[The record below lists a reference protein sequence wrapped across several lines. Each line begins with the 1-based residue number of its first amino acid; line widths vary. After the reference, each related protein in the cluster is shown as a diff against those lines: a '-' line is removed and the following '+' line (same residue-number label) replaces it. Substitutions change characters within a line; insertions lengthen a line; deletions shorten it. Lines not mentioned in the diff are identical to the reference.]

1 MNEDELR
8 SKINR
13 MYSEAD
19 ELEENAE
26 KTQKCAAK
34 MFREAESARRRGMS
48 DEECFDMLLS
58 ACTAEV
64 ESILDESRA
73 AKLHKKI
80 YQLELEFYELKKLPP
95 IGKEFKYTGGGS
107 QWKMLEFW
115 EKKDKIDLR
124 DNLFKAHNGDV
135 EAMRKLGECY
145 YDGRGTFKNLD
156 KARYWYKRAAARG
169 DDIARIKLN
178 DSYKGDPSP
187 LPQFDPMLDFPEL
200 EDDFCTPPK
209 KSQPS
214 RKKSS
219 SKKKSSSPSLF
230 TSSQQKSSYDGNFS
244 KVDPVLADLYNSED
258 SGKEES
264 TVIFGDSGYNAD
276 NYKKNSDTHRKPKRS
291 KYFGENDGDDDGYI
305 GGE

>member
-8 SKINR
+8 SEINR

-19 ELEENAE
+19 ELEERAKETHALAE
-26 KTQKCAAK
+26 KIFRRLEKARLEKISSEEIFDLTFLACDADVESLKMECQAK
-34 MFREAESARRRGMS
+34 KIHQEIYK
-48 DEECFDMLLS
+48 L
-58 ACTAEV
+58 EV
-64 ESILDESRA
+64 E
-73 AKLHKKI
+73 
-80 YQLELEFYELKKLPP
+80 FYDLKKLPP

-107 QWKMLEFW
+107 QWKMLDFW

-187 LPQFDPMLDFPEL
+187 LPQFDPVLDFP
-200 EDDFCTPPK
+200 DVDYAPPK